1 MAGRNRTSVQVRFQ
15 EKYVVNAETG
25 CWEWTGAIN
34 NNGYGLLNV
43 DSRSRLAHRISYEI
57 HVGQI
62 PESRDYHGTC
72 VLHKCDVRRCVNPD
86 HLFLGTVQDN
96 TSDMDAKGRRVN
108 APQIGE
114 KHGNSILTD
123 DAARAIKEILRRHPP
138 SCNHHSGS
146 AGIQAFLGR
155 WFGVSH
161 ITISAIHTGRLWRH
175 VL

>member
-86 HLFLGTVQDN
+86 HLFLGTAQDN